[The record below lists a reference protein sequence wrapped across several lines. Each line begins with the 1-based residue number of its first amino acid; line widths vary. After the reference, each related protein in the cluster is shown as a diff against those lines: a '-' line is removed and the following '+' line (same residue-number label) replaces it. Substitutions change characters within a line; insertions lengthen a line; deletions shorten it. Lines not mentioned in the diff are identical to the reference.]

1 MLSTRAEEKR
11 RATTPTIYRA
21 RAPDGLLSLPSPG
34 PSPLGLMPQLTT
46 RHSPRNVPPYAPCA
60 RSAAYGTHLRPSRPR
75 RSTYSVFG
83 TQLFVWPMQTRD
95 QLTRDARQRGGRL
108 APAVRIHVFW
118 AGRNLAVARLRVF
131 PALPLTGLTKLTM
144 GWLHVCGRDGNA
156 CGVRRERVPL

>member
-1 MLSTRAEEKR
+1 MLSTRADEKR

-21 RAPDGLLSLPSPG
+21 RAPDGLLSLPPG

-46 RHSPRNVPPYAPCA
+46 KHSLRNVPPYAPCA
-60 RSAAYGTHLRPSRPR
+60 RSGTYGTHPCPSCPR
-75 RSTYSVFG
+75 RFSDSVFG

-131 PALPLTGLTKLTM
+131 HALPLTGLTKLTM
-144 GWLHVCGRDGNA
+144 GC
-156 CGVRRERVPL
+156 